1 MKQTQNY
8 QLNQWEKT
16 DRIKMEDFNGD
27 NSKVDAALKTLAG
40 QVAGKAS
47 SSTVSSLSTK
57 VNTKAAQS
65 DLTAAVNRVTAL
77 ESGKAEK
84 TALAAEQTAREALAT
99 KEAADVAALRSEN
112 YWVKV
117 ADTTLSANSTAFSCP
132 LVSVGNY
139 AELRCLFTLVSDGYI
154 YFDMNGGVD
163 LLMNSGTYRTV
174 SMLSNRCEKG
184 VGGSIHII
192 PVGSGDTAAIF
203 TEASGFENDGTYHNL
218 AMNMITVSVPYA
230 QLSSIDLSSNFGTI
244 QAGARMRV
252 YGLKK

>member
-27 NSKVDAALKTLAG
+27 NSKVDAALKTLAN
-40 QVAGKAS
+40 QVASKAN
-47 SSTVSSLSTK
+47 SSTVSSLTTK
-57 VNTKAAQS
+57 VNAKADASALTAETKARS
-65 DLTAAVNRVTAL
+65 DADAV
-77 ESGKAEK
+77 EK
-84 TALAAEQTAREALAT
+84 SAREALAQQHT
-99 KEAADVAALRSEN
+99 ADVTALRNEN
-112 YWVKV
+112 CWVKV
-117 ADTTLSANSTAFSCP
+117 ADTTLRANSTAFSCP
-132 LVSVGNY
+132 LASVGNY

-163 LLMNSGTYRTV
+163 LLMNGGTYRTV